1 LHRQSLCVGGIPF
14 VVFRL
19 ADVIG
24 PRDSTNR
31 FWQFLLWLKLCLHH
45 KVPFYLRETDRD
57 KLISLCYV
65 KDVAMFLACSL
76 YDNTLNRQLLQT
88 SNSSCYN
95 LAVFETMTVDDLI
108 KLICDQLPLRKQLK
122 VIYTGSESVPQIL
135 PSVSCGPISVMK
147 ASTGL
152 GWIPSSLLNAVK
164 DTVYFYQN
172 IMDNREFC
180 TEKKECMKELLDDLM
195 DVYPE
200 HLTESFRKYLK
211 SCLNS

>member
-1 LHRQSLCVGGIPF
+1 
-14 VVFRL
+14 
-19 ADVIG
+19 
-24 PRDSTNR
+24 
-31 FWQFLLWLKLCLHH
+31 LHH

-57 KLISLCYV
+57 KLITLEALCDYALYKSTFYLLTYLLTISLCYV

-135 PSVSCGPISVMK
+135 QSVSCGPISVMK

-200 HLTESFRKYLK
+200 YLTESFRKYLK
-211 SCLNS
+211 SCVNL